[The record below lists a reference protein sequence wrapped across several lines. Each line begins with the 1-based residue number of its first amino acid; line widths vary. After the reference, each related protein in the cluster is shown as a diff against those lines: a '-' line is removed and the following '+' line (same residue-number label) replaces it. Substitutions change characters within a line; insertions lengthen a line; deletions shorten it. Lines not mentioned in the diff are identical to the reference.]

1 MRPGAGV
8 DRCHSP
14 SCPALNHPAHGHE
27 TLRAP
32 KRGETGSRGLRTMAK
47 MIGGSGLAA
56 FRIAASTVLSVCE
69 SIGSPA
75 RSPSARSSD
84 AVNALSS

>member
-1 MRPGAGV
+1 
-8 DRCHSP
+8 
-14 SCPALNHPAHGHE
+14 
-27 TLRAP
+27 
-32 KRGETGSRGLRTMAK
+32 MAK
-47 MIGGSGLAA
+47 MMGGSGLAA